1 MRPHIPQPRMT
12 LHAGVFCAMIVAI
25 MRTFSAILALLAL
38 LVLAACSRQPAQPV
52 GIYRLGT
59 ADKTLVLE
67 VRASGD
73 YVLQI
78 DGPDSMTDE
87 IRGRWE
93 DEREMDI
100 DVTFHGILWHG
111 NEPEAGNGLWPVSF
125 ESDAGICLDGDGLV
139 CFVKDG
145 KA

>member
-1 MRPHIPQPRMT
+1 MKTPC
-12 LHAGVFCAMIVAI
+12 LLL
-25 MRTFSAILALLAL
+25 SLAL
-38 LVLAACSRQPAQPV
+38 LAACSRQPAEPI

-59 ADKTLVLE
+59 AEKTMVLE

-93 DEREMDI
+93 DQGEENVDA
-100 DVTFHGILWHG
+100 TFHGLAWRG
-111 NEPEAGNGLWPVSF
+111 EQPEPARALWPVKF
-125 ESDAGICLDGDGLV
+125 GSDGGICLDGAGSL
-139 CFVKDG
+139 CFTKDTE
-145 KA
+145 A